1 MAVEDMTRTEFASSV
16 EVSVVP
22 RLTHLSHIHLRTPN
36 LPASLEFF
44 TEVLGMVE
52 SGHDGHAVQLRA
64 WGEWMHHSLVLR
76 EAREPG
82 VDRIAFRVEEPS
94 HVAAF
99 ARRLREA
106 GVAVDEVPAGSEAGQ
121 GDAIRFRAPGG
132 HIYELFFDFDRAAL
146 CGRRSRLV
154 NQPAPYPG
162 AGIGARRIDHVNLL
176 DPDPGDTSRWLQ
188 EHLGFTPREIVRR
201 QDGFELFV
209 ATAVTSQTHDV
220 ALSADPHPG
229 GGRLHH
235 IAFWLDS
242 VSELLR
248 AAEILAECGI
258 AAESGPGKHGGTQG
272 WFYYIREPG
281 GNRVELFTGGYQTYE
296 PDWQPIVWT
305 EENFATGLVWVGQ
318 PMSEEFLTTGTPGF
332 RNDG

>member
-22 RLTHLSHIHLRTPN
+22 RWTHLSHIHLRTPN

-52 SGHDGHAVQLRA
+52 SGRDGDAVQLRA

-162 AGIGARRIDHVNLL
+162 A
-176 DPDPGDTSRWLQ
+176 
-188 EHLGFTPREIVRR
+188 
-201 QDGFELFV
+201 
-209 ATAVTSQTHDV
+209 
-220 ALSADPHPG
+220 
-229 GGRLHH
+229 
-235 IAFWLDS
+235 
-242 VSELLR
+242 
-248 AAEILAECGI
+248 
-258 AAESGPGKHGGTQG
+258 
-272 WFYYIREPG
+272 
-281 GNRVELFTGGYQTYE
+281 
-296 PDWQPIVWT
+296 
-305 EENFATGLVWVGQ
+305 
-318 PMSEEFLTTGTPGF
+318 
-332 RNDG
+332 